1 MGTPMT
7 ATMRAVAV
15 TPKQPGSARQVE
27 LPIPTT
33 ARGMAVM
40 RVLEVGIDGT
50 DTEINEGLYG
60 EPPPGAPFL
69 VIGHEAISVVEA
81 VGEGVSDFKPGDL
94 VVSTVRRPDD
104 CPNCQVGESDMC
116 LFGTYTERGIKGA
129 HGYMG
134 EYYSET
140 PAFMVKIPPAL
151 RPFAVLLEPLSIVEK
166 ATFQAWKM
174 QERML
179 WQPKRA
185 VVLGAGPIGILGT
198 ILLRLRGLEVHVYA
212 KSAPESL
219 QARILTDLGATYQS
233 VDDHPVTGIKNDLG
247 QIDFVLEGTG
257 NSEVAFDAMAQLGTN
272 GVLCLTGVSAGNR
285 SIEIPADVINL
296 QMVLGNRV
304 TFGSVNANR
313 RYFEMG
319 LEHFQQA
326 ERTWPGIFERLITR
340 RVPFGD
346 FLSALDRRPEDI
358 KTLLTIAAA

>member
-1 MGTPMT
+1 MPATLT

-33 ARGMAVM
+33 TRDTALM

-50 DTEINEGLYG
+50 DTEINQGLYG
-60 EPPPGAPFL
+60 EPPPGSSFL
-69 VIGHEAISVVEA
+69 VIGHEALSVVEA
-81 VGEGVSDFKPGDL
+81 VGEGVSSFKPGDL

-104 CPNCQVGESDMC
+104 CPNCQAGESDMC

-140 PAFMVKIPPAL
+140 PAFMVKIPSAL
-151 RPFAVLLEPLSIVEK
+151 RPFALLLEPLSIVEK
-166 ATFQAWKM
+166 ATYQAWKI

-179 WQPKRA
+179 WEPKRA
-185 VVLGAGPIGILGT
+185 VVLGAGQIGILGT

-212 KSAPESL
+212 KSPPDSL
-219 QARILTDLGATYQS
+219 QRRILESLGATYES
-233 VDDHPVTGIKNDLG
+233 VDDHPVLGIKDELG
-247 QIDFVLEGTG
+247 QIDFILEATG
-257 NSEVAFDAMAQLGTN
+257 NSAVAFEAMAQVGTN

-304 TFGSVNANR
+304 AFGSVNANR

-319 LEHFQQA
+319 LEHFQQGQQ
-326 ERTWPGIFERLITR
+326 RWPGIFERLITR
-340 RVPFGD
+340 RVPFDD
-346 FLSALDRRPEDI
+346 FMSALDRRPEDI
-358 KTLLTIAAA
+358 KTLLTIAAT

>member
-1 MGTPMT
+1 VAATLT

-15 TPKQPGSARQVE
+15 TPKKPGSARQVE
-27 LPIPTT
+27 LPLPT
-33 ARGMAVM
+33 AAPGMALM

-50 DTEINEGLYG
+50 DTEINQGLYG
-60 EPPPGAPFL
+60 DAPPGSEFL
-69 VIGHEAISVVEA
+69 VIGHEALSVVEA
-81 VGEGVSDFKPGDL
+81 VGEGVTGFIPGDL

-104 CPNCQVGESDMC
+104 CPNCQAGESDMC
-116 LFGTYTERGIKGA
+116 LFGKYTERGIKGA

-134 EYYSET
+134 EYYGET

-166 ATFQAWKM
+166 ATFQAWKI

-179 WQPKRA
+179 WRPQRA

-212 KSAPESL
+212 KQPPDGMQS
-219 QARILTDLGATYQS
+219 RILRSLGATYES
-233 VDDHPVTGIKNDLG
+233 VDDRPVTGIRDELG
-247 QIDFVLEGTG
+247 QIDFILEATG
-257 NSEVAFDAMAQLGTN
+257 NSSVAFEAMAQLGTN

-304 TFGSVNANR
+304 AFGSVNANR
-313 RYFEMG
+313 RYFETG
-319 LEHFQQA
+319 VEHFRQA
-326 ERTWPGIFERLITR
+326 EQQWPGIFERLLTR
-340 RVPFGD
+340 RVPFDD
-346 FLSALDRRPEDI
+346 FKSALDRRPEDI
-358 KTLLTIAAA
+358 KTLLTIAAG